1 MKCVCASSV
10 AAMTSRNTHP
20 IVCASADR
28 DPTNPDLWRW
38 IVTVPSDLGEPIFE
52 RCGMAN
58 NEAKAKERLAAAK
71 LAFANE
77 WEAMLTEPAPN
88 AEP

>member
-1 MKCVCASSV
+1 
-10 AAMTSRNTHP
+10 MTSRNTHP
-20 IVCASADR
+20 IVFTSADR

-52 RCGMAN
+52 RCGTAN
-58 NEAKAKERLAAAK
+58 NEATAKERLAAAK
-71 LAFANE
+71 LVFADT
-77 WEAMLTEPAPN
+77 WDAMLTELAPN